1 MTSPIEP
8 LSEFTRIGKRRF
20 VLITLPSLLQVWVN
34 LLGLIAGVASWK
46 SGWQAT
52 ALPAPAPT
60 PGEPEP
66 EPLVLPAGELSE
78 KKLAPYLDD
87 PLKDVIT
94 EPTLDEM

>member
-1 MTSPIEP
+1 MV
-8 LSEFTRIGKRRF
+8 
-20 VLITLPSLLQVWVN
+20 VLITTSPSLLQVWVN

-46 SGWQAT
+46 SGWRAT
-52 ALPAPAPT
+52 ALPPP
-60 PGEPEP
+60 PVPPPE
-66 EPLVLPAGELSE
+66 ENLTVLPAGELSE